1 MGGGHQIQ
9 GLRGTHAMLGVCFLP
24 LRFVLLQSSLGRGHA
39 SEDAKKH
46 LQGVVGECALH
57 RQVVDAWGWGWG
69 WWV

>member
-1 MGGGHQIQ
+1 
-9 GLRGTHAMLGVCFLP
+9 MLGVCFLP